1 MKISNLFLVTAL
13 ATSSM
18 SIAFAQASFAQDDI
32 LTNDVVEEIVDD
44 CTDMY
49 WPSDPAKYQG
59 CILQKEADLLDDN
72 NVELP
77 RPSGSSAPE
86 MFSPESSPS
95 PEMMEEEM
103 TPDMNNTV
111 PPMN

>member
-18 SIAFAQASFAQDDI
+18 SIALAQASFAQDDI
-32 LTNDVVEEIVDD
+32 LTDDVVEEIIDD

-49 WPSDPAKYQG
+49 WPSDPARYQG
-59 CILQKEADLLDDN
+59 CILQKETDLLDDN
-72 NVELP
+72 NLESP
-77 RPSGSSAPE
+77 RPTGTSSPE
-86 MFSPESSPS
+86 MFS

-103 TPDMNNTV
+103 NDGT